1 MSSFTSL
8 LKWQAL
14 SGMDFTITIN
24 YTLYMTDT
32 SGLLSCNIRDKSESN
47 ALLVAMAMVDIS
59 DFMAEFF
66 MSWFFK
72 LSIQWHLNFHSVAQ
86 CHIVIQHFSL
96 MLYSNTSAK
105 CCIVKQHFSLM
116 SQSDTALQSKA
127 YSDAALQPQCCIV
140 IQQFSPMPYSVA
152 AIWPNDIL

>member
-32 SGLLSCNIRDKSESN
+32 SGLLSCNIRDKSESK
-47 ALLVAMAMVDIS
+47 ALLVAMAIVDIS
-59 DFMAEFF
+59 DFMARFIMAQFF

-86 CHIVIQHFSL
+86 CHIVI
-96 MLYSNTSAK
+96 
-105 CCIVKQHFSLM
+105 QHFSLM

>member
-24 YTLYMTDT
+24 YTLYKTDT
-32 SGLLSCNIRDKSESN
+32 SGLLSCNIRDKSESK
-47 ALLVAMAMVDIS
+47 ALLVAMAIVDIT
-59 DFMAEFF
+59 DFMARFIMAQFF

-96 MLYSNTSAK
+96 MLYSNTSVK

-116 SQSDTALQSKA
+116 SQSDTALQSNA
-127 YSDAALQPQCCIV
+127 
-140 IQQFSPMPYSVA
+140 M
-152 AIWPNDIL
+152 